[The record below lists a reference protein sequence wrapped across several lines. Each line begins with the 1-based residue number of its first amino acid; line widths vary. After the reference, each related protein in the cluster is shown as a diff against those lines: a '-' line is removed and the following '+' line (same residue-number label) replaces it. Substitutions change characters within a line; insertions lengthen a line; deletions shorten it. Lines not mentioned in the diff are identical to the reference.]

1 MVEVPRRTALLTR
14 EPEGLAAGRATV
26 GEERVRG
33 RPPLA
38 GVLDVAAG
46 VNRRWAPVALRMALA
61 VVFVWFGV
69 LKVAGASPV
78 RELIAATLPFAD
90 PDLVLPLLGAVEVV
104 IGVALAIGRAPR
116 LVLLVLAGHLAG
128 TFLTFVTASGLM
140 WQPDRLLALTVDG
153 EFVVKNLVLISAAL
167 LLIGCYTAPA
177 EDRPAA

>member
-14 EPEGLAAGRATV
+14 EHEGLPAGPAPV
-26 GEERVRG
+26 GEERGRG
-33 RPPLA
+33 WPPLA

-90 PDLVLPLLGAVEVV
+90 PDLVLPLLGAVEIV

-116 LVLLVLAGHLAG
+116 LVLLVLAAHLAG

-140 WQPDRLLALTVDG
+140 WQPDRFLALTVDG

-167 LLIGCYTAPA
+167 LLIGCHTAPA
-177 EDRPAA
+177 EDHPAA